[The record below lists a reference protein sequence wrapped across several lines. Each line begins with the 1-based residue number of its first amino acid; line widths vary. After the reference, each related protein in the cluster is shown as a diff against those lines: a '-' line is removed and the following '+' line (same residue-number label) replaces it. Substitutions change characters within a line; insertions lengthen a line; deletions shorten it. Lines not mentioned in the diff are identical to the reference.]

1 MIKAIILD
9 VDGVI
14 IGEKIGYNSPH
25 PHLKVIKI
33 LKEIKSNNIP
43 ISLCTAK
50 PYFAIDQIIKDAKL
64 DNPHITDGGAVIIDP
79 IDNIIIKKHIIQ
91 SKIAQKV
98 INTYLKAKVYTEF
111 YTVDDYFIQQNQVSE
126 ITKQHIHILQRKP
139 KIVSS
144 LINTAGSSEITKI
157 MLIAKNEEDKKWL
170 AQIFEFFKNKLTLSW
185 GVHPV
190 ALPWQFGIITAPNIS
205 KKQGAIEISQN
216 LKIPFKNILGV
227 GDSYSDWQFI
237 ELCGYGATM
246 GNASQELKNLVLTK
260 GKNNSYIGPTVDK
273 NGILEILKYF
283 FKIK

>member
-14 IGEKIGYNSPH
+14 VGEKIGYNSPY
-25 PHLKVIKI
+25 PHLKVIKA
-33 LKEIKSNNIP
+33 LKEVKTRGIP

-50 PYFAIDQIIKDAKL
+50 PHFAIDQIIKEAKL

-79 IDNIIIKKHIIQ
+79 IDNIIVKKHIIQ
-91 SKIAQKV
+91 SKIAQQV
-98 INTYLKAKVYTEF
+98 INAYLKERVYVEF
-111 YTVDDYFIQQNQVSE
+111 YTVDDYFIQQNQVSK

-144 LINTAGSSEITKI
+144 LIVVAKLSAITKI
-157 MLIAKNEEDKKWL
+157 MPIAKNEKDKKWPVR
-170 AQIFEFFKNKLTLSW
+170 IFESFKNKLTLSW

-190 ALPWQFGIITAPNIS
+190 ALPLQFGIITAPKIS
-205 KKQGAIEISQN
+205 KKIGAIEISKN

-237 ELCGYGATM
+237 ELCGYGAAM
-246 GNASQELKNLVLTK
+246 GNASKELKDLVLTK
-260 GKNNSYIGPTVDK
+260 GEKYSYIGPSVDD
-273 NGILEILKYF
+273 NGILKILDYF
-283 FKIK
+283 RII